1 MTSTREDQGGGDD
14 HGGLRV
20 EELARRADVSVDTI
34 RFYQKRRLLPPPRR
48 DGRIVWYGPA
58 HLERLARIKDLQRRG
73 FSLVV
78 IRRLLE
84 GELDPADEPLAAA
97 VATAEGAREELITAD
112 ELASRAG
119 VPRELLDAVVDEGL
133 LLPRVMDGGVVE
145 GGVVEGDDAR
155 FTTADVDVVAA
166 GLRLVEAGLPMPE
179 LLALARRHHAT
190 TRVTA
195 EEAVAL
201 FDAHVRQPLLHA
213 DLDDDA
219 RAEQLVEAF
228 RVLLPAVSALV
239 AHHFQR
245 VLLQVAQEH
254 LASVGD
260 PAELAAAEAEARRG
274 VEAAQ

>member
-1 MTSTREDQGGGDD
+1 MIAPTIGGVGTDGDE
-14 HGGLRV
+14 GGLRV

-48 DGRIVWYGPA
+48 EGRIAWYGPA
-58 HLERLARIKDLQRRG
+58 HVERLARIKDLQRRG

-97 VATAEGAREELITAD
+97 VAAAEGAPEELLTAD
-112 ELASRAG
+112 ELAARAG
-119 VPRELLDAVVDEGL
+119 VPRELLDTVVKEGL
-133 LLPRVMDGGVVE
+133 LLPRVDDGDV
-145 GGVVEGDDAR
+145 R
-155 FTTADVDVVAA
+155 FTIADVDVVAA
-166 GLRLVEAGLPMPE
+166 GVRLLDVGLPVPE
-179 LLALARRHHAT
+179 LLALARRHHAA

-201 FDAHVRQPLLHA
+201 FDAHVRQPLLNSN
-213 DLDDDA
+213 LDDDA
-219 RAEQLVEAF
+219 RADRLVEAF

-239 AHHFQR
+239 SHHFQR

-260 PAELAAAEAEARRG
+260 PTELAAAEAEARRG
-274 VEAAQ
+274 LEAAR

>member
-1 MTSTREDQGGGDD
+1 MGTNGDSTPGSE
-14 HGGLRV
+14 GGLRV

-48 DGRIVWYGPA
+48 EGRIAWYGDT
-58 HLERLARIKDLQRRG
+58 HVERLARIKDLQRRG

-97 VATAEGAREELITAD
+97 VAAAEGGPEELLTAD
-112 ELASRAG
+112 ELAARAG
-119 VPRELLDAVVDEGL
+119 VPRELLDAVVEEGL
-133 LLPRVMDGGVVE
+133 LVPRVDDG
-145 GGVVEGDDAR
+145 DAR
-155 FTTADVDVVAA
+155 FTTADVEVVAA
-166 GLRLVEAGLPMPE
+166 GLRLVETGLPMPE
-179 LLALARRHHAT
+179 LLALARRHHT
-190 TRVTA
+190 VTRATA

-201 FDAHVRQPLLHA
+201 FDAHVRQPLLHS
-213 DLDDDA
+213 DLEDDA
-219 RAEQLVEAF
+219 RAERLVEAF

-254 LASVGD
+254 LAAVGD

-274 VEAAQ
+274 LEAAR